1 MKIISQWWNSFI
13 NLFGSDTKAEPIEA
27 KEEVKTDK
35 DTVKVVR
42 ASTAVKMITESI
54 KTETDSGKKKYKSR
68 LSRELNKAIEAKD
81 KLEVS
86 KSVLKI
92 VKYLN
97 K

>member
-13 NLFGSDTKAEPIEA
+13 NLFSSDTEAET
-27 KEEVKTDK
+27 KEVKEVKTDK
-35 DTVKVVR
+35 DVVKVVR
-42 ASTAVKMITESI
+42 ASTAIKMITESI